1 MHIQTQVE
9 TEVKR
14 LNYSPDW
21 NESFQFAVDTSL
33 GDDQALAE
41 DLKIRCT
48 VAWPGVIGLISV
60 VCPVAESAHRADDS
74 HWPSYMP
81 IPSMRADPVVCPS
94 R

>member
-21 NESFQFAVDTSL
+21 NESFEFAVDTSL

-41 DLKIRCT
+41 DLKIYVMC
-48 VAWPGVIGLISV
+48 
-60 VCPVAESAHRADDS
+60 VCARVWLRVWLYAHE
-74 HWPSYMP
+74 
-81 IPSMRADPVVCPS
+81 
-94 R
+94 